1 MKKVIKFVKGK
12 KEDENNKV
20 ISVES
25 KKTPVEK
32 AEEQPQQQQRVAGNG
47 DVGDGDQMQGRELEE
62 FLSADKS
69 ITKLH
74 KAVWAENTDKLR
86 SIIKTHDID
95 ITDRLDRTALYYA
108 VLKDNAAL
116 TELLLENGANHSIPD
131 IDGVTPLLRAV
142 HQGARDCVLALLKHG
157 ADLKRVDKDLNGC
170 LHYAVSARRHS
181 LLSLLVNQAADC
193 NQHNAV
199 SDSILGDHC
208 TQSTD
213 VIIFRLVNARY
224 M

>member
-12 KEDENNKV
+12 KEEDTSRV
-20 ISVES
+20 PSADS
-25 KKTPVEK
+25 KKSEK
-32 AEEQPQQQQRVAGNG
+32 ILDETPQQQPIQHPCIAGGG
-47 DVGDGDQMQGRELEE
+47 DAELEE

-116 TELLLENGANHSIPD
+116 AELLLENGASHSIPD

-142 HQGARDCVLALLKHG
+142 HQGSRDCVLALIKHG
-157 ADLKRVDKDLNGC
+157 ADLKRVDKDSNGC

-193 NQHNAV
+193 NQHNNV
-199 SDSILGDHC
+199 SI
-208 TQSTD
+208 
-213 VIIFRLVNARY
+213 
-224 M
+224 